1 VGAIHASARWWLRG
15 SAVRIGCVA
24 ELALTAERRNE
35 LAALLDDEQRLRAEF
50 PKVSEYLDM
59 APNLAGTGNLQ
70 VDAAFD
76 LRFVHYVTG
85 GRTESPNPYWDIVAP
100 FVSEHEGRRMVNG
113 GNPEGSAR
121 MAYAQMLLQAIYAY
135 AIPSPET
142 IEWVSAF
149 AGGRPVVELGA
160 GRGYWA
166 AQMARAGIKVEAYDS
181 EPPDKVEN
189 ISFIGAAGQD
199 DVWHHVGDLDEFKQ
213 GRAGRADHVLFLC
226 WPPGWG
232 STMASEAL
240 VAFEQAG
247 GKHLIFMG
255 QPKGGMTGDDAFFDA
270 LSAGWKLE
278 SEDARYVA
286 WWNLADVAQGWVR
299 R

>member
-1 VGAIHASARWWLRG
+1 MV
-15 SAVRIGCVA
+15 
-24 ELALTAERRNE
+24 ELALTTERRNE
-35 LAALLDDEQRLRAEF
+35 LVALLDDQERLRDEY
-50 PKVSEYLDM
+50 PKVSEYLEM
-59 APNLAGTGNLQ
+59 APNLAGTGNIQ

-85 GRTESPNPYWDIVAP
+85 GSAVSSNPYWDIVAP
-100 FVSEHEGRRMVNG
+100 FVHEHEGRRAVNG

-121 MAYAQMLLQAIYAY
+121 MAYAQMALQGIYAY

-142 IEWVSAF
+142 IEWVSTF
-149 AGGRPVVELGA
+149 AAGRTVVDLGA

-181 EPPDKVEN
+181 KPPDKVEN
-189 ISFIGAAGQD
+189 VSFPHAGEQA
-199 DVWHHVGDLDEFKQ
+199 DVWHHVGDLDEYT
-213 GRAGRADHVLFLC
+213 RAAVGQSDHVLFLC

-240 VAFEQAG
+240 AAFEQAG
-247 GKHLIFMG
+247 GKRLIFVG

-270 LSAGWKLE
+270 LSTGWELK
-278 SEDARYVA
+278 SEDAQFVA
-286 WWNLADVAQGWVR
+286 WWNIGDVAQGWVR

>member
-1 VGAIHASARWWLRG
+1 
-15 SAVRIGCVA
+15 VA

-35 LAALLDDEQRLRAEF
+35 LVALLDDGQRLKAEY

-59 APNLAGTGNLQ
+59 APTLAGTGNIQ

-85 GRTESPNPYWDIVAP
+85 GGAVSSNPYWDIVAP
-100 FVSEHEGRRMVNG
+100 FVSAHEGRRMVNG

-121 MAYAQMLLQAIYAY
+121 MAYAQMLLQATYAY

-142 IEWVSAF
+142 VEWVSEF
-149 AGGRPVVELGA
+149 AGGQSVLELGA

-166 AQMARAGIKVEAYDS
+166 AQMVRAGIKVEAYDS

-189 ISFIGAAGQD
+189 VSFPRAGEQA
-199 DVWHHVGDLDEFKQ
+199 DVWHHVGDLDDF
-213 GRAGRADHVLFLC
+213 RRNTADQSAHVLFLC

-240 VAFEQAG
+240 AAFEQAG
-247 GKHLIFMG
+247 GQRLIFMG

-270 LSAGWKLE
+270 LSAGWRLE
-278 SEDARYVA
+278 SEDAQYVA
-286 WWNLADVAQGWVR
+286 WWNIADIAQGWVR